1 MHSTEKGCRN
11 ERCEESG
18 RRVRLQTW
26 ARSEP
31 TAFMDGGLG
40 LMAES
45 LGYRLQ
51 IVSIRSLQNRSSS
64 ITVNALSGANCG
76 VALMAGFGTSA
87 PVNDVHE

>member
-18 RRVRLQTW
+18 RRVRLQTR

-31 TAFMDGGLG
+31 TACVDGGVG

-45 LGYRLQ
+45 LGYRLPNFQ
-51 IVSIRSLQNRSSS
+51 FGACKIGFPVSQ
-64 ITVNALSGANCG
+64 
-76 VALMAGFGTSA
+76 
-87 PVNDVHE
+87 